1 MRIRR
6 PLQALG
12 GIVLALVLVEAAVRL
27 RQWYRYGTMVSSF
40 YHLER
45 DPVSGLEIPRPNE
58 EIGPIRINS
67 LGFRG
72 PELERPKPARRVRIG
87 FLGGSTTFCA
97 EASSLEATWP
107 DRVVAGLRAAA
118 PDLEFDYVNGAS
130 AGFSTAELLENL
142 EHRVGPLEP
151 DVLVLYEATNDLVQD
166 SRRLAIRQ
174 GIYAREEARHSPL
187 GDYWLTYYLLEKNLR
202 QLARSREQDRARL
215 AFEPAEL
222 SAPFRER
229 LSELVA
235 AARRRAPLV
244 ALVTFSTRLRADQ
257 PPGEQRAAA
266 AGARYYVPFLSV
278 EDLLAGYAEYNR
290 VIRVVAADT
299 GALLIEGEHTIPGDA
314 RHFADTV
321 HFLDPGLLLQ
331 AERVLAGLLAAP
343 EYQALLARKRAL
355 PRG

>member
-1 MRIRR
+1 MRTWR
-6 PLQALG
+6 PVLALG
-12 GIVLALVLVEAAVRL
+12 GIVLALVLVEVAVRL
-27 RQWYRYGTMVSSF
+27 RQWHRYGTMVSSF
-40 YHLER
+40 YHFEI
-45 DPVSGLEIPRPNE
+45 DPVSGLEIPRPCE
-58 EIGPIRINS
+58 EIGPIRINA

-97 EASSLEATWP
+97 EASSLEASWP

-118 PDLEFDYVNGAS
+118 PDLEFDYVNGAA

-166 SRRLAIRQ
+166 SRRLAISQ
-174 GIYAREEARHSPL
+174 GVYAREESQHSPI
-187 GDYWLTYYLLEKNLR
+187 GDHWLTYYLIEKNLR
-202 QLARSREQDRARL
+202 QLRRQRDHDRPRL
-215 AFEPAEL
+215 VFEPASL
-222 SAPFRER
+222 SAPFRAR
-229 LSELVA
+229 LGELA
-235 AARRRAPLV
+235 ENARRCAPVV
-244 ALVTFSTRLRADQ
+244 ALVTFSTQIRAGQ
-257 PPGEQRAAA
+257 PPEQQRAAA
-266 AGARYYVPFLSV
+266 ENALYYMPFLTV

-290 VIRVVAADT
+290 VIREVARAT
-299 GALLIEGEHTIPGDA
+299 GVLLIEGEDGIPGDA

-321 HFLDPGLLLQ
+321 HFLDPGLALQ